1 MKSSEKSR
9 RRGSCNGNGKKEK
22 RNGKRYL
29 KVEAVWL
36 TLFFYFLF
44 SFLFLME
51 LKNRNT
57 GNRRGRKKGWKKEKR
72 KRYVGCWICFWRMEK
87 IQKRKKKK
95 EEGNG
100 SGHIGCW
107 KKRKKRVKEK
117 EGKSVSNVAGY
128 IYFLYSVLLITHF
141 EEKTQKKSLIRLFFS
156 NFSGTARSY
165 AAHKKCDFLLV
176 AAPAEA
182 ALSVALVPAVF
193 PPSAAWQMDR

>member
-1 MKSSEKSR
+1 MGAGFVFEEW
-9 RRGSCNGNGKKEK
+9 KKYRK
-22 RNGKRYL
+22 GKR
-29 KVEAVWL
+29 
-36 TLFFYFLF
+36 
-44 SFLFLME
+44 
-51 LKNRNT
+51 
-57 GNRRGRKKGWKKEKR
+57 
-72 KRYVGCWICFWRMEK
+72 
-87 IQKRKKKK
+87 RKKK
-95 EEGNG
+95 EMEVATLGAE
-100 SGHIGCW
+100 

-128 IYFLYSVLLITHF
+128 IFFLYSVLLITHF
-141 EEKTQKKSLIRLFFS
+141 EEKTQKKSRIRLFFS